1 MGASCGMLSHRD
13 STTRSRSVTGK
24 AVSSARAWSMSIM
37 RAFYHDGLTVAISGS
52 RPKDYQ
58 HRRTLSRVRC
68 IAWFSVQ
75 RAGGSLPAVWALRV
89 NPERRHL
96 TQVPAVPAGL
106 PLPLNR
112 MPEGVDEYSDTKN
125 ARDYVEKKK
134 CRMVRDLNAAR
145 PLNRVGKQYEGNSEA
160 TKREQS
166 ESLHIATRQVGE
178 RFRSAARDRRASRL
192 WKKSASHPR
201 RGR

>member
-1 MGASCGMLSHRD
+1 M
-13 STTRSRSVTGK
+13 
-24 AVSSARAWSMSIM
+24 
-37 RAFYHDGLTVAISGS
+37 
-52 RPKDYQ
+52 
-58 HRRTLSRVRC
+58 
-68 IAWFSVQ
+68 
-75 RAGGSLPAVWALRV
+75 
-89 NPERRHL
+89 
-96 TQVPAVPAGL
+96 PAGL

-178 RFRSAARDRRASRL
+178 RLQSVARDLGRTTSPDSIASPL
-192 WKKSASHPR
+192 HCVVSPGPIESSSPGPLLTSVAWPSH
-201 RGR
+201 